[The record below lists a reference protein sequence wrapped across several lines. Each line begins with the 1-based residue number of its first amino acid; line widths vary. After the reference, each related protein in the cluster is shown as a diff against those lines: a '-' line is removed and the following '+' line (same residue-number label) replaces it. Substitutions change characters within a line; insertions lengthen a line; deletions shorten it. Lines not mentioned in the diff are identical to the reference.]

1 VPLVLGLGNPGRR
14 YARTRHNV
22 GWRVVESLAERWRAA
37 PGEATEAYRSWRA
50 EARGR
55 EVDLL
60 VPLTF
65 MNRSGAALEAW
76 RERHGLEKDGLLV
89 LVDDVYLPVGA
100 LRLRGLGSS
109 GGHQGLESIE
119 GTLGT
124 REYARLRIGVG
135 ASESAGLGEH
145 VLEEPPRD
153 EEETLAEALAR
164 AADAVECWIG
174 EGLLVAMNRFNRKAR
189 KEVEET

>member
-1 VPLVLGLGNPGRR
+1 MLGLGNPGRR
-14 YARTRHNV
+14 YALTRHNV

-135 ASESAGLGEH
+135 ASESARLGEH
-145 VLEEPPRD
+145 VLEEPARD

>member
-1 VPLVLGLGNPGRR
+1 VLGLGNPGRR
-14 YARTRHNV
+14 YSRTRHNV

-135 ASESAGLGEH
+135 ASESARLEEH
-145 VLEEPPRD
+145 VLEELPRD

>member
-1 VPLVLGLGNPGRR
+1 M
-14 YARTRHNV
+14 
-22 GWRVVESLAERWRAA
+22 VESLAERWRAA

-135 ASESAGLGEH
+135 ASESARLEEH
-145 VLEEPPRD
+145 VLEELPRD

>member
-1 VPLVLGLGNPGRR
+1 MLGLGNPGRR

-65 MNRSGAALEAW
+65 VNRSGAALEAW

-135 ASESAGLGEH
+135 ASESARLEEH
-145 VLEEPPRD
+145 VLEELPRD